1 MPRPTRFF
9 PGQLYGRLTAPAPY
23 PLLAR
28 NILRRTNDLLYK
40 IHLLV
45 QLPLWQYIL
54 IDYPQV
60 GVITVTRTSKRI
72 D

>member
-1 MPRPTRFF
+1 MPRPTRFS
-9 PGQLYGRLTAPAPY
+9 RA
-23 PLLAR
+23 
-28 NILRRTNDLLYK
+28 DLLYK